1 MPSPCKGIGQITAPP
16 RPATISD
23 ERAVPLKA
31 EFLTFVVQGDTAVS
45 LHYTTP
51 EPDPWYLVWMN
62 KTILPSALAVVSY
75 TVPQACES
83 PGSA

>member
-1 MPSPCKGIGQITAPP
+1 MHLMPSPCKGIGQITAPP

-45 LHYTTP
+45 LHHTRAG
-51 EPDPWYLVWMN
+51 
-62 KTILPSALAVVSY
+62 SVVFGLDEQNH
-75 TVPQACES
+75 TAFCAGRGQVHGAA
-83 PGSA
+83 GV